1 MIFFGKILLKTLYF
15 FITNISELDF
25 EEKKSAEIVL
35 HPMHGGGG
43 SGSPPYH
50 KNVVPRKMLKGRGE
64 EPILPLWGVENDTG
78 KAQLP

>member
-35 HPMHGGGG
+35 HPMHGGGEIG
-43 SGSPPYH
+43 GLSI
-50 KNVVPRKMLKGRGE
+50 KTLLKGTIFFATFPNAYPKRVG
-64 EPILPLWGVENDTG
+64 LKL
-78 KAQLP
+78 K

>member
-43 SGSPPYH
+43 LKAVY
-50 KNVVPRKMLKGRGE
+50 KIYKKKRKIFPRIASLRDLHPSQGY
-64 EPILPLWGVENDTG
+64 I
-78 KAQLP
+78 

>member
-35 HPMHGGGG
+35 HPMHGGTPPSTSYFQQMTKITLLGG
-43 SGSPPYH
+43 FLAESRQQFLQTRVFGF
-50 KNVVPRKMLKGRGE
+50 
-64 EPILPLWGVENDTG
+64 
-78 KAQLP
+78 

>member
-1 MIFFGKILLKTLYF
+1 MKINFLRNSEHTMIFFGKILLKTLYF

-43 SGSPPYH
+43 PS
-50 KNVVPRKMLKGRGE
+50 
-64 EPILPLWGVENDTG
+64 I
-78 KAQLP
+78 AQYYISLYLGWEMINTEIQI

>member
-35 HPMHGGGG
+35 HPMHGGGVLSEG
-43 SGSPPYH
+43 FASMPDALLQFAPDTPP
-50 KNVVPRKMLKGRGE
+50 
-64 EPILPLWGVENDTG
+64 LPLLNFHL
-78 KAQLP
+78 KSAQDEI